1 MLLVYLDTSK
11 IEWIIYRQDL
21 HNLDTKNKT
30 KKKLKEQLIVAKEV
44 SVNVKTKTSLKYNY
58 FPGFLSCLKNA

>member
-30 KKKLKEQLIVAKEV
+30 NKKIKRAA
-44 SVNVKTKTSLKYNY
+44 N
-58 FPGFLSCLKNA
+58 SCKGSFGQCKNQN